1 MRTITILAA
10 IAIVLIAVLLLLLLK
25 IIGFRQAEVEVAC
38 GPELVQNGGF
48 EDKDFPAVGV
58 TALTDSSDPHAT
70 ANCRPGGDRCLQNW
84 AIGAESRRTPL
95 AWVQNGTGIGGVPN
109 DPNPN
114 EKRFLDMSGGSNHP
128 GVPPHDPFP
137 PVGQTIHVDA
147 GDYQLRFDLGQDG
160 GPNAPPNFSGPVS
173 LTVDISGVITRNLQV
188 TSDANGSLWQTQTP
202 VAKAPNSGDITLR
215 FQASPD
221 QTKPF
226 IGLDNVSLRQLKPF
240 SVCPS
245 P

>member
-38 GPELVQNGGF
+38 GPELVQNGSF
-48 EDKDFPAVGV
+48 EDKVFFAVAV
-58 TALTDSSDPHAT
+58 TPLTDTNDPHPT
-70 ANCRPGGDRCLQNW
+70 ANCRPGGDRCLENW
-84 AIGAESRRTPL
+84 DIGAESRQNHL
-95 AWVQNGTGIGGVPN
+95 AWVQNGSGIGGVPN

-147 GDYQLRFDLGQDG
+147 GDYQLRFDFGLGG
-160 GPNAPPNFSGPVS
+160 GPNAPPGSAPVS
-173 LTVDISGVITRNLQV
+173 LTVDISGVITKNLSF
-188 TSDANGSLWQTQTP
+188 TSDANGPLWQTQTP
-202 VAKAPNSGDITLR
+202 VLKAPNSGDITLR